1 MIILLHLRRKKM
13 SRKREPFSINFCFF
27 VHKKYISNYFLSN
40 YCTDYRV
47 LVTKDFYG
55 YWLPWLEI
63 VDSHDWFWSKLCI
76 PSTLN
81 TRPFNVHLDFWKS
94 RSWEIKIWFK
104 PKKNFR
110 SSTPGFFLGVWYKSS
125 FFSRWR
131 PRKKCRFA
139 GPEIFL
145 RFEADL
151 NFSRPWF
158 SEIKVQIKRPN
169 L

>member
-1 MIILLHLRRKKM
+1 MRSSDLKKKDRSMQGRRKVWKCGVRGFLIILLHLRRKKM

-81 TRPFNVHLDFWKS
+81 TRPFNLHLDFWKS
-94 RSWEIKIWFK
+94 RSWEIKICFK
-104 PKKNFR
+104 P
-110 SSTPGFFLGVWYKSS
+110 
-125 FFSRWR
+125 
-131 PRKKCRFA
+131 
-139 GPEIFL
+139 
-145 RFEADL
+145 
-151 NFSRPWF
+151 
-158 SEIKVQIKRPN
+158 
-169 L
+169 